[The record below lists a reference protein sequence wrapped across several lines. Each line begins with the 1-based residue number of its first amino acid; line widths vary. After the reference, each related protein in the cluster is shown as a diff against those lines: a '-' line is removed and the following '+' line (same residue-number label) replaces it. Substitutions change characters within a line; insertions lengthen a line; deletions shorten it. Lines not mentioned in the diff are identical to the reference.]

1 MKRIECII
9 TNDWFYYCEEINKTY
24 RATGSTKEEAF
35 DWIKN
40 KLLKLGIDITIEDI
54 KPFKLVVFPE
64 CC

>member
-1 MKRIECII
+1 MHKVECTIA
-9 TNDWFYYCEEINKTY
+9 NDWYYYCKESKKTY
-24 RATGSTKEEAF
+24 RATDSTKEEAF

-40 KLLKLGIDITIEDI
+40 KVSKFGIDISIKDI